1 MYDNILW
8 LITARSGSKSIVD
21 KNIKML
27 GEFPLFYYRYLS
39 AKKISPIDNIWGSTD
54 SVDYIKI
61 FNEYGLITPFVRP
74 NELALDEFLEESDE
88 DADTEAAF
96 LKLRPNCKRNF
107 REN

>member
-39 AKKISPIDNIWGSTD
+39 AKKISPIENICAL
-54 SVDYIKI
+54 
-61 FNEYGLITPFVRP
+61 LIP
-74 NELALDEFLEESDE
+74 LIILKFLMSMV
-88 DADTEAAF
+88 
-96 LKLRPNCKRNF
+96 
-107 REN
+107 